1 MDVTV
6 QGLRLW
12 EQEFP
17 ATPAS
22 ARLARGAVRRS
33 LLGWGWAPERIDDM
47 VLICSEL
54 VTNAIR
60 HACRAGEVV
69 PVRLQEIDG
78 DCWLEVRDNRSE
90 LRPRPRPAGV
100 RVDGQG
106 LLLVADLSDDW
117 GVTVDLGAKTVWA
130 RLSGQSQHSD
140 VGEAA

>member
-1 MDVTV
+1 
-6 QGLRLW
+6 
-12 EQEFP
+12 
-17 ATPAS
+17 
-22 ARLARGAVRRS
+22 
-33 LLGWGWAPERIDDM
+33 M

-54 VTNAIR
+54 ITNAIR

-78 DCWLEVRDNRSE
+78 DCQLEVRDNRSE